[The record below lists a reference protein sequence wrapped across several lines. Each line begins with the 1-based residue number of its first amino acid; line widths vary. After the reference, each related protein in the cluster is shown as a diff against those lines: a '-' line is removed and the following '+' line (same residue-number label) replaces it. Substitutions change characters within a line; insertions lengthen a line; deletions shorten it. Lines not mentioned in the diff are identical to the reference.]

1 MVGEELV
8 REHVCT
14 EGEGNTSVDRREVV
28 RVVRDG
34 ILLSVVGVLGQDT
47 RGDVAAGASCCKIEK
62 LLGKFRVGCT
72 VGVLYWCEPVTA
84 SNGSISLSLEMAVR
98 ADAGLVA

>member
-47 RGDVAAGASCCKIEK
+47 RGDVSAGAGCCEVKK
-62 LLGKFRVGCT
+62 LLGEL
-72 VGVLYWCEPVTA
+72 GV
-84 SNGSISLSLEMAVR
+84 
-98 ADAGLVA
+98 